1 MSRWRRLTPLRR
13 LLVGALVLLFVA
25 ALWDWSRA
33 PSRQWTVRFERAAIA
48 RYQAWLS
55 PWLGRAGVRC
65 RFEPSCSQ
73 FARAALAKDGALA
86 GNLRIAWRL
95 LRCGPW
101 TTAGTSD
108 PP

>member
-1 MSRWRRLTPLRR
+1 MSRWRRLSPLRR
-13 LLVGALVLLFVA
+13 TLLVAFGLFLVA
-25 ALWDWSRA
+25 ALGDWTRA
-33 PSRQWTVRFERAAIA
+33 PARQWTVRVERAAIA
-48 RYQAWLS
+48 RYQAWVS
-55 PWLGRAGVRC
+55 PWMARGGVRC
-65 RFEPSCSQ
+65 RFEPSCSW
-73 FARAALAKDGALA
+73 FAMAVLAEDGAVR